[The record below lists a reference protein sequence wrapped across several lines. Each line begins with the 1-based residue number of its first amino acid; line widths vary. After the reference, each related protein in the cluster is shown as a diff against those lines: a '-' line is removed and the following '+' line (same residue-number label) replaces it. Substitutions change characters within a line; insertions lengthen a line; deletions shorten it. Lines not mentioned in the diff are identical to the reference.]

1 MVAVGLLRNFDM
13 SPRYRCP
20 LGKMY
25 KTPAN
30 KEDIKKQCREAA
42 QKDRIL
48 LWKYEDC
55 SDDWERQFWKNK
67 AKQLYGE

>member
-1 MVAVGLLRNFDM
+1 
-13 SPRYRCP
+13 
-20 LGKMY
+20 MY
-25 KTPAN
+25 TTPAN
-30 KEDIKKQCREAA
+30 SQDIKKQYREAA